1 LDQPLP
7 ERVLTLPVLWRR
19 EAKDCALEQPIEE
32 SSFVTDEEALN
43 CLKEQDKDA
52 LALLFAR
59 YSKLTLKIC
68 YRVLRDFGEAEE
80 LTQNVFLH
88 LFQKAERFDANK
100 GSGKAWI
107 IQTAYHRALD
117 RREYLAHRQFYLGT
131 DLSPLADTLSGGN
144 DVEREVGSRLDREHL
159 VKALAELPE
168 KQRRTIELFFF
179 EGFDLHEICERL
191 EDSLINVRHHYYRG
205 LDKLRKNTIVRHLRG
220 RKL

>member
-1 LDQPLP
+1 VDQPLP
-7 ERVLTLPVLWRR
+7 QRVLTLPVLWRR
-19 EAKDCALEQPIEE
+19 EVEDCALESPAEA
-32 SSFVTDEEALN
+32 SSLVTDEEAFYL
-43 CLKEQDKDA
+43 LKEQDKDA
-52 LALLFAR
+52 LALLFAK
-59 YSKLTLKIC
+59 YSKLVLKIC

-88 LFQKAERFDANK
+88 LYQRAEKFDASK

-117 RREYLAHRQFYLGT
+117 RREYLSHRQFYVGT
-131 DLSPLADTLSGGN
+131 DLTALADTLSGGN
-144 DVEREVGSRLDREHL
+144 NVEREVGSKLDREHL

-179 EGFDLHEICERL
+179 EGLDLHEICERL

-205 LDKLRKNTIVRHLRG
+205 LDKLRKNTIVRHLWG